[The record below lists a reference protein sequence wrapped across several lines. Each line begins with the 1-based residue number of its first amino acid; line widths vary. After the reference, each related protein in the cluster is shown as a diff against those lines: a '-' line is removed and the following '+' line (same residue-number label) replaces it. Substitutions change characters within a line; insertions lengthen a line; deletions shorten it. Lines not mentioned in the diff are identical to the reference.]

1 MSTAPTVHMPNILVK
16 IPADTFDGDA
26 RTALA
31 RRITHAAA
39 QAEQIADDP
48 RSRATTWVVIEE
60 APAGAWWCGG
70 TDMSAHIVPCLAIA
84 HVPAGVLDAAAR
96 ALFVHQMHEAFAQM
110 LPAADGRRVVTSVML
125 RDVADGT
132 WGVNGAL
139 WALPDFVRA
148 AGYAHLQHLVAQP

>member
-1 MSTAPTVHMPNILVK
+1 MPNILVK
-16 IPADTFDGDA
+16 IPANTFDGDA
-26 RTALA
+26 RAALA

-48 RSRATTWVVIEE
+48 RSRATTWVLVEE
-60 APAGAWWCGG
+60 VPAGAWWCGG
-70 TDMSAHIVPCLAIA
+70 ADMSAHIVPCLAIA

-96 ALFVHQMHEAFAQM
+96 AL
-110 LPAADGRRVVTSVML
+110 PGADGRRVVTSVML
-125 RDVADGT
+125 HDVADGT

-139 WALPDFVRA
+139 WALPDFARA